1 MGSSTGGRV
10 VGGTWRR
17 LYSKAVEG
25 RGPGP
30 RRRGGAAVV
39 AQPRTGETGDGLQLR
54 LI

>member
-1 MGSSTGGRV
+1 

-17 LYSKAVEG
+17 LYSKEVEG